1 MQTKKTHRKVVAV
14 ALGVLGV
21 SGLSLASASTLNV
34 NAGSNIQAGVD
45 TVAACQGTTPVA
57 ATFGV
62 PTLTSGAYKTT
73 GVTLSGIVTAC
84 AGKSLKVAFL
94 DSTGTVSVESTVVT
108 LPSTGSPTL
117 AAQVVTVGAGMDSA
131 ALSKVAVTIFG

>member
-1 MQTKKTHRKVVAV
+1 MHTKKTHRKVVAV

-21 SGLSLASASTLNV
+21 AGLSLASAATLNV

-45 TVAACQGTTPVA
+45 TVAACQGATAVA
-57 ATFGV
+57 ATFGA

-73 GVTLSGIVTAC
+73 SVTLSGIVTAC

-94 DSTGTVSVESTVVT
+94 DGANTSVESSVIT
-108 LPSTGSPTL
+108 LPAAGSPTL

>member
-1 MQTKKTHRKVVAV
+1 MHTKKTHRKVVAV

-21 SGLSLASASTLNV
+21 AGLSLASASTLNV

-45 TVAACQGTTPVA
+45 TVAACQGVTPVA
-57 ATFGV
+57 AAFGA

-73 GVTLSGIVTAC
+73 SVTLSGIVTAC

-94 DSTGTVSVESTVVT
+94 DSANTSVESSVIT
-108 LPSTGSPTL
+108 LPSVGSPTL
-117 AAQVVTVGAGMDSA
+117 AAQVVAVGAGMDSA